1 MEKVRKSIGFTDM
14 KVISSNGSAGGLCM
28 MWSDSVKVNVIEF
41 DDHIIAIEIIDGVC
55 DWVLVG
61 FYGPPY
67 AVKRKGVWENLS
79 AFLESVKGPW
89 VCFGDFNVVINDE
102 EKQGGVKG
110 NTSTPNYLQEIMFEL
125 GAVDLGFSGNKF
137 TWTNKRWGKNAIKE
151 RLDRGIANMSWRLKF
166 PKATIYHL
174 GAIKSDHCPILLDTN
189 PSEEFFPRPF
199 RFEAAWTRDPGSYDV
214 IRQAW
219 KEEIRVIR
227 RRRNAI
233 NIIKSDGGEWI
244 TEKKKIREHFQ
255 AKFIEHFSEEEVEF
269 PPDLEGLVPHSI
281 TTEENEE
288 LCRIPTPQEIKK
300 ALFDMPTLKAP
311 GPDGFPVLFYKKYW
325 DIVGNN
331 VIKATKSFIPS
342 RGLRQGDPLSP
353 YLFILSQD
361 ILSRIIENQ
370 FNGGGLSG
378 VKASIGS
385 PAITHVMYADDI
397 VMFSKATRNEASN
410 LNHCIEKY
418 CKWSG
423 QLVNRNKSGL
433 FFSKHTQK
441 PVIRSIK
448 QLLQMKSL
456 KNDAMYLG
464 SPMFTSSSSIKD
476 FKYLQDKL
484 ESRLMGWRSKC
495 LSWAGRC
502 TMIKSVAQALPTY
515 TMSTFEVPKKICE
528 NLDAVTRRFW
538 WNPKTPSGRFLAW
551 KSWDALC
558 LPKKD
563 GGLGFRKNKNFNKAL
578 LAKLAWM
585 VVSNRNSICMKLVRS
600 KYKVRGDWL
609 FKDPVKN
616 SSPLWRAIEKT
627 KKLITKGACFLVGD
641 GTSINVWKDPWIPW
655 LQDFKARPKNDNDQ
669 QFPIMV
675 SSLIDSNSHC
685 WKQELLEQLFDSAT
699 KEAINKI
706 TIPLRPRN
714 DKIVWLLEKNG
725 LFSVKSAYN
734 LCQNLP
740 NTNQNAVEWSKIW
753 KLKAHERSK
762 MFLWRIAAN
771 VLPTKDLLA
780 ERVGNMDTLCNLCN
794 EEVETCSHLFF
805 KCNVARAIWYGCK
818 WSLRSDEI
826 NVNRNEEIVK
836 IVIDPPWKLPKE
848 SREQVSLQM
857 IITLEAIWNLRNQIT
872 HNGGEINLISTIKG
886 IEARVQEFLLSQ
898 ELPPQHIH
906 MDVTKWSTPPPNVV
920 KLNVD
925 AAILRNHSTLAVI
938 ARNDK
943 GEVLKAWA
951 KQSKCCDPLQ
961 AETSAVPLGLA
972 ACCL

>member
-1 MEKVRKSIGFTDM
+1 M
-14 KVISSNGSAGGLCM
+14 
-28 MWSDSVKVNVIEF
+28 
-41 DDHIIAIEIIDGVC
+41 
-55 DWVLVG
+55 
-61 FYGPPY
+61 
-67 AVKRKGVWENLS
+67 
-79 AFLESVKGPW
+79 
-89 VCFGDFNVVINDE
+89 
-102 EKQGGVKG
+102 
-110 NTSTPNYLQEIMFEL
+110 
-125 GAVDLGFSGNKF
+125 
-137 TWTNKRWGKNAIKE
+137 
-151 RLDRGIANMSWRLKF
+151 
-166 PKATIYHL
+166 
-174 GAIKSDHCPILLDTN
+174 
-189 PSEEFFPRPF
+189 
-199 RFEAAWTRDPGSYDV
+199 
-214 IRQAW
+214 
-219 KEEIRVIR
+219 
-227 RRRNAI
+227 
-233 NIIKSDGGEWI
+233 
-244 TEKKKIREHFQ
+244 
-255 AKFIEHFSEEEVEF
+255 
-269 PPDLEGLVPHSI
+269 
-281 TTEENEE
+281 
-288 LCRIPTPQEIKK
+288 
-300 ALFDMPTLKAP
+300 
-311 GPDGFPVLFYKKYW
+311 
-325 DIVGNN
+325 
-331 VIKATKSFIPS
+331 
-342 RGLRQGDPLSP
+342 
-353 YLFILSQD
+353 
-361 ILSRIIENQ
+361 
-370 FNGGGLSG
+370 
-378 VKASIGS
+378 
-385 PAITHVMYADDI
+385 
-397 VMFSKATRNEASN
+397 
-410 LNHCIEKY
+410 
-418 CKWSG
+418 
-423 QLVNRNKSGL
+423 
-433 FFSKHTQK
+433 
-441 PVIRSIK
+441 
-448 QLLQMKSL
+448 
-456 KNDAMYLG
+456 
-464 SPMFTSSSSIKD
+464 
-476 FKYLQDKL
+476 
-484 ESRLMGWRSKC
+484 
-495 LSWAGRC
+495 
-502 TMIKSVAQALPTY
+502 
-515 TMSTFEVPKKICE
+515 
-528 NLDAVTRRFW
+528 TRRFW

-616 SSPLWRAIEKT
+616 SSPIWRAIEKT

-669 QFPIMV
+669 QFPIMI

-699 KEAINKI
+699 KEAIHKI

-725 LFSVKSAYN
+725 LFSVKSAYS

-753 KLKAHERSK
+753 KLKAHESSK

-898 ELPPQHIH
+898 EIPPQHIH

-961 AETSAVPLGLA
+961 AETSAVLWTLQLA
-972 ACCL
+972 ASESFMHVIIEGDAKVCFDAIADNSPAPWTVSSLITNITELSNSFLSCCFCWIRRGANDAAHTLAKFASHSSFPLYCNYDSLPLTVWEVCMRDVCALSA